1 VAGGR
6 ERRKGT
12 VPLHL
17 KRWALGGLLTVV
29 VGLLVLATA
38 PQGRATYVAGFALVL
53 FGALAF
59 VTAIIAGTVR
69 RELRRHVAFVN
80 EAVERGVIEMLPPG
94 RVAHRLLERIYG
106 ESPFTR
112 EVATALLGGDGH
124 AHDGGDLTISE
135 HTEIDFRLDS
145 VDDRSYQLVLEQ
157 RYSFR
162 NRIPTATFVIFAT
175 SAPRLRDSIISGC
188 RLPLFELWFVREDPD
203 EPRFEDS
210 VEAMRESVRV
220 GMQFADARG
229 LVHDVEAR
237 HPGRHLRE
245 VKIRDWG
252 RYLDF
257 FRADGAHDTAA
268 VLDRV
273 DFMDSLRIFEVELPA
288 LAGDGPLVETI
299 LRLTVRS
306 TTLQSVS
313 DGFCYWQAPYPCFVE
328 SMRFDTTKLL
338 LRDSPDVF
346 FHAMPFAIKSSESL
360 ATWTSGAN
368 ATDLPLRSWM
378 LPGHGVALMWRPA
391 KEP

>member
-6 ERRKGT
+6 EGRGGA
-12 VPLHL
+12 VPAHL
-17 KRWALGGLLTVV
+17 RRWALGGIVV
-29 VGLLVLATA
+29 VGVGLLVLALA
-38 PQGRATYVAGFALVL
+38 PPGRATWVFGFALVL
-53 FGALAF
+53 FGALAL

-69 RELRRHVAFVN
+69 RELRRHAAFVN
-80 EAVERGVIEMLPPG
+80 EAVERGVIEVFPPG
-94 RVAHRLLERIYG
+94 RIAHRLLERIYG
-106 ESPFTR
+106 ESPFNR

-124 AHDGGDLTISE
+124 ALDGGDLTISE

-145 VDDRSYQLVLEQ
+145 VDDRNYQLVLEQ

-162 NRIPTATFVIFAT
+162 NRIPTSTFVIFAT

-203 EPRFEDS
+203 APRFEDS

-220 GMQFADARG
+220 GMQFADVRG
-229 LVHDVEAR
+229 QVHDVEAR
-237 HPGRHLRE
+237 HPGGHLRE

-257 FRADGAHDTAA
+257 FRKDGAADATA

-273 DFMDSLRIFEVELPA
+273 DFMDSLRIFVMELPA
-288 LAGDGPLVETI
+288 LVGDGALVETI

-306 TTLQSVS
+306 TTLQLVS

-338 LRDSPDVF
+338 VGDSHDVF
-346 FHAMPFAIKSSESL
+346 FHAMPFAIKSSDSL

-378 LPGHGVALMWRPA
+378 LPGHGVALMWRP
-391 KEP
+391 KES